1 MVEVYRELF
10 GNEPQVTGIHAG
22 LECGILA
29 KKLNGADMIS
39 FGPDLENVHTPRERM
54 NVKSAQRCW
63 NYLLKVL
70 EKLK

>member
-1 MVEVYRELF
+1 MGGDVRFEADYPPWEYRKNSPLRNTMVEVYRELF

-39 FGPDLENVHTPRERM
+39 FGPDP
-54 NVKSAQRCW
+54 
-63 NYLLKVL
+63 
-70 EKLK
+70 